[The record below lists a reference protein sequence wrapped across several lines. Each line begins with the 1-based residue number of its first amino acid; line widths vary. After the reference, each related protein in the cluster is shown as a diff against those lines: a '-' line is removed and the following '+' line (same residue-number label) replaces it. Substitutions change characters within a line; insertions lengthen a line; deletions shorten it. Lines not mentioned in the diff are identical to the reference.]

1 MQSKIIK
8 KSLWTTLKSIPQSDN
23 YTLFEKKSKLLVSI
37 PRAIQ
42 LNHKKADVILV
53 YKFSNNSWKKY
64 KIQPTIDTKPRIVY
78 PAAINGNKIYLISD
92 MEELIMLELIKH
104 TNQCTT
110 QSIKNAKL
118 GLLEIGTTSYSSTII
133 QDVFYY
139 VSNRRFVKY
148 NINTKK
154 QQSLPKPSIQTF
166 CYNCFIHIQNKLMLF
181 GEIDY
186 QTSSI
191 QQYDIKNNR
200 WKLLPIKL
208 PNKIKFISSATILNE
223 QMVLIIATAD
233 DKHCFLAAYEIQTNI
248 IQKITISLPEFPSQI
263 FAIHDKKKDALI
275 TNRWI
280 QKNFEKIPICL
291 TAVISNYYINEMIH
305 LIDMNGRHYQI
316 DTFQIVKIFLS
327 DSKF

>member
-1 MQSKIIK
+1 MK
-8 KSLWTTLKSIPQSDN
+8 KSSWTTLKSIPQSDN

-139 VSNRRFVKY
+139 VSNL
-148 NINTKK
+148 
-154 QQSLPKPSIQTF
+154 SL
-166 CYNCFIHIQNKLMLF
+166 IHI
-181 GEIDY
+181 
-186 QTSSI
+186 
-191 QQYDIKNNR
+191 
-200 WKLLPIKL
+200 
-208 PNKIKFISSATILNE
+208 
-223 QMVLIIATAD
+223 
-233 DKHCFLAAYEIQTNI
+233 
-248 IQKITISLPEFPSQI
+248 
-263 FAIHDKKKDALI
+263 
-275 TNRWI
+275 
-280 QKNFEKIPICL
+280 
-291 TAVISNYYINEMIH
+291 
-305 LIDMNGRHYQI
+305 
-316 DTFQIVKIFLS
+316 
-327 DSKF
+327 